1 MKYPDLRLFGM
12 ALGCLLIGHATT
24 LLSQPEQVASPTQPR
39 GQWSVQY
46 LGLTYHPNGGNTPE
60 IYPLKMDNKAFL
72 VLDVGAAANLDYCLG
87 RHTFFRFTAALY
99 KDCAFVT
106 AGCLHLGPRL
116 QIGWGQNRFNIG
128 IGPILSFRQDWH
140 RFAEYKDDEFYGRRV
155 YKSWQYRLYMSAAEL
170 EYQRRISD
178 RMEFQLSLIPGV
190 PLIMTFLFGVRFL
203 L

>member
-1 MKYPDLRLFGM
+1 MNDPDLRLLGM
-12 ALGCLLIGHATT
+12 ALWLLLICHAAT
-24 LLSQPEQVASPTQPR
+24 LLSQPKQDISPARPR
-39 GQWSVQY
+39 WQWSIQY
-46 LGLTYHPNGGNTPE
+46 LGLTYHPDGGNTPE
-60 IYPLKMDNKAFL
+60 IYPLKLDNKAFL
-72 VLDVGAAANLDYCLG
+72 VLDVGAAANLDYGLG
-87 RHTFFRFTAALY
+87 RHSFFRFTAALY

-116 QIGWGQNRFNIG
+116 QTGWGRNRFNIG
-128 IGPILSFRQDWH
+128 IGPIFSFRRDWH

-155 YKSWQYRLYMSAAEL
+155 YKGWQYRFYMTAAEL

-190 PLIMTFLFGVRFL
+190 PLIVTFLFGVRFL